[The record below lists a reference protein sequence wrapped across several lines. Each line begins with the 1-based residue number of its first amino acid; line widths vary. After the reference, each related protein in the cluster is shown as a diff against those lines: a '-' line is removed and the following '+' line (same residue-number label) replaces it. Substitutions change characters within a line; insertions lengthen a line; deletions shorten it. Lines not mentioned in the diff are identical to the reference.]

1 MQALWMVLGAFLF
14 ATMAVGIKI
23 AAGSFNTFELV
34 FYRGVVSV
42 IFMGLILRAR
52 STPLRTPVPMM
63 HAWRSLIGVLSLGS
77 WFYAIAHLPL
87 ATAMTLNYM
96 SGVWVAAFIVGGAL
110 MYGQAQRQGP
120 LMATVLASFAGVVMM
135 LRPTLDQ
142 NQLFA
147 GLIGLLSGIGAAL
160 AYMQVTALGKIGEP
174 EGRTVFYFSVGS
186 AVAGLAG
193 ILFTGLTPWSS
204 VSWQAAAWLV
214 PIGILASLGQWC
226 MTRAYS
232 RGSTLLVAN
241 LQYSGI
247 VFAAFYSLLL
257 FGDQIPLLG
266 WAGMGVIVASGVA
279 ATVLRMRTLPNT
291 PAEEH

>member
-1 MQALWMVLGAFLF
+1 MQALWMVLASFFF
-14 ATMAVGIKI
+14 ATMGVGIKV
-23 AAGSFNTFELV
+23 ASGSFNTSELV
-34 FYRGVVSV
+34 FYRGLVSV
-42 IFMGLILRAR
+42 VFMLLVLRTR
-52 STPLRTPVPMM
+52 GTPLRTSVPMM
-63 HAWRSLIGVLSLGS
+63 HAWRSVIGVLSLGA

-96 SGVWVAAFIVGGAL
+96 SGVWVAAFIVGGAVL
-110 MYGQAQRQGP
+110 YGQAQRQGP
-120 LMATVLASFAGVVMM
+120 LMATVLAGFVGVVMM

-142 NQLFA
+142 NQLYA
-147 GLIGLLSGIGAAL
+147 GLIGLLSGMGAAL
-160 AYMQVTALGKIGEP
+160 AYMQVTALGKVGEP

-186 AVAGLAG
+186 ALAG
-193 ILFTGLTPWSS
+193 GAGIVFTGLTPWSA

-247 VFAAFYSLLL
+247 VFAAIYSLLL
-257 FGDQIPLLG
+257 FGDRIALLG
-266 WAGMGVIVASGVA
+266 WAGMGLIVASGLA
-279 ATVLRMRTLPNT
+279 ATVLRSRALPDT